1 MAVQAEVEVLV
12 LKLEAS
18 SEPKTAEDSL
28 DTNKGFNNTNA
39 FLNVT
44 DANATNEPVRIIRD
58 VGVCLIVCAAE
69 DHLEDQGDFL
79 IVPRHQE
86 LLGDRAKDCGISVTI
101 EKTGLEDK
109 RQYTHSYV
117 LFRCVSVWLGTF

>member
-1 MAVQAEVEVLV
+1 MLV
-12 LKLEAS
+12 LWTNLSES
-18 SEPKTAEDSL
+18 S
-28 DTNKGFNNTNA
+28 
-39 FLNVT
+39 
-44 DANATNEPVRIIRD
+44 VR
-58 VGVCLIVCAAE
+58 LIVCAE

-86 LLGDRAKDCGISVTI
+86 LLGDRAKDCDVSVTI

-117 LFRCVSVWLGTF
+117 LFRCVSVQLRTFWSFRM